1 LQSQIGNWQSP
12 IDNSLSTIFAYCTS
26 PSISVH
32 RFRAKHFPALDG
44 LRGIAIL
51 LVITHHQLIP
61 LPLKGGFLGVDLFF
75 VLSGFLI
82 TTLLLTEFDA
92 TENISLKNFYIRR
105 VLRLAPALLLYL
117 LVTLLVTYRL
127 HPEDFL
133 HQLKLVG
140 LALVYLTNWRM
151 AFGWDFTLDP
161 TAIIWSLSI
170 EEQFYLLWPIALFAC
185 LSWQM
190 RRSSIAVGLLVVI
203 IAILAHRYRMLAD
216 GAELHRLY
224 YGSDTRADAPLMGC
238 LIALLPTLKLER
250 WSKLIIQG
258 ATALAVC
265 AFVYLV
271 STIEYSDH
279 FLYRGGYTLI
289 ALLAGVIT
297 WNAATDRLGF
307 LQPMLEWSPLR
318 WIGKISY
325 GLYLWHW
332 LLLKT
337 TSFYHWVGDH
347 DAWIRLIVAI
357 LVSAVCF
364 YVVEQQFNNLKKKFS
379 YGPTTLKDKSPK
391 STPSITP
398 AFQRPIIQPTGPEL

>member
-1 LQSQIGNWQSP
+1 M
-12 IDNSLSTIFAYCTS
+12 
-26 PSISVH
+26 H

-92 TENISLKNFYIRR
+92 TQTISLKKFYIRR
-105 VLRLAPALLLYL
+105 ALRLAPALLLYL
-117 LVTLLVTYRL
+117 LVTLAVTYRL
-127 HPEDFL
+127 HPEDFI

-140 LALVYLTNWRM
+140 LALVYMTNWRM

-170 EEQFYLLWPIALFAC
+170 EEQFYLVWPVVLFAC
-185 LSWQM
+185 LAWRV
-190 RRSSIAVGLLVVI
+190 RRPYIAVGLFVVI
-203 IAILAHRYRMLAD
+203 VSILAHRHSLLSE

-238 LIALLPTLKLER
+238 LIALLPALKLDR
-250 WSKLIIQG
+250 WPRLVSYGL
-258 ATALAVC
+258 AASAVC

-279 FLYRGGYTLI
+279 FLYLGGYTLI
-289 ALLAGVIT
+289 ALIAGVLT
-297 WNAATDRLGF
+297 WTAANDQLG
-307 LQPMLEWSPLR
+307 LVQPILEWTPLR

-337 TSFYHWVGDH
+337 TSFYYWVGDH
-347 DAWIRLIVAI
+347 DAWIRLLVAL
-357 LVSAVCF
+357 LVSGACF
-364 YVVEQQFNNLKKKFS
+364 YLVEQPFNNLKKKFAYS
-379 YGPTTLKDKSPK
+379 PVLPADKTPSPK
-391 STPSITP
+391 PSISH
-398 AFQRPIIQPTGPEL
+398 AFPRALIQPSGPDL